1 MRPSSSSLEG
11 NIAFSLRCTDLS
23 QGFPHR
29 HMPRSFSVQNWVSP
43 STEPAHDTS
52 SSTRK
57 HNSQVISGVESVQ
70 GSYWLSHMHPGKYKA
85 CAPGNWCYL
94 KENRFTLMGF
104 AVWQAQKTR
113 TGADC
118 LEFTAWKTCFFLF
131 FRTDCESVR
140 PPPVT
145 TFSKHS
151 EGNRGLKWPMS
162 APKEAG
168 RKIQLLRQWTKQE
181 IWVKFLT
188 LTQVSFMTFSK
199 SCCCLGLLCR
209 VWKMLLPPLT
219 PRVCFAC

>member
-1 MRPSSSSLEG
+1 MASPGFHLLSLKQVMVRSLIPGSEKRRNIYSIFKSQWRLAETHFFVSSVDQMRPSSSSLEG
-11 NIAFSLRCTDLS
+11 NIAFSFCCTALS

-94 KENRFTLMGF
+94 KENRFTERSLRGF
-104 AVWQAQKTR
+104 AVWQAQKTW

-118 LEFTAWKTCFFLF
+118 LEFTAWKACFFF
-131 FRTDCESVR
+131 F
-140 PPPVT
+140 
-145 TFSKHS
+145 F
-151 EGNRGLKWPMS
+151 
-162 APKEAG
+162 
-168 RKIQLLRQWTKQE
+168 
-181 IWVKFLT
+181 
-188 LTQVSFMTFSK
+188 
-199 SCCCLGLLCR
+199 
-209 VWKMLLPPLT
+209 
-219 PRVCFAC
+219 